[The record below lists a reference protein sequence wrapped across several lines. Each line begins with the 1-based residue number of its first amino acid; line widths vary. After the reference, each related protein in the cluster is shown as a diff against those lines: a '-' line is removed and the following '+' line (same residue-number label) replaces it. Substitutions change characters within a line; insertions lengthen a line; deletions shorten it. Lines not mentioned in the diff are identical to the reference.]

1 MTVLIAPDKF
11 KGSLTAPQVCAAIT
25 EGLLALNA
33 SLRIVSI
40 PMADGGEGTS
50 DVLTQFSSGS
60 KVKVRVLDPLFREID
75 SEYGISQDGKTAFIE
90 MASASGLGL
99 LTTEER
105 NPLCT
110 TSYGTGELIKDAI
123 EHGAEHIILGIG
135 GSATNDAGMGM
146 AAALGYT
153 FLSEK
158 KAVLVPTGQNL
169 IHLHNIRT
177 HGVHPALAKTEFTVL
192 CDVDN
197 PLSGANGA
205 AYIFGPQKGATQ
217 TAVKTLDE
225 GLRHFQKVA
234 EAAFHVSL
242 NFGGAGAAG
251 GLGAGAR
258 VFLNAEMEKGFDFI
272 SRFTKLD
279 NLIRQSDLVITG
291 EGKIDIQ
298 TFSGK
303 VVSGV
308 ASLAARHQKPC
319 IAFAGQCELSPDQI
333 SELHLVEIISLAGSA
348 TLGQDS
354 MEHAF
359 TFLKDST
366 KRHLGSR
373 IPSV

>member
-11 KGSLTAPQVCAAIT
+11 KGTLTAPQVCAAIT
-25 EGLLALNA
+25 EGVLALNA
-33 SLRIVSI
+33 SLRIFSI

-50 DVLTQFSSGS
+50 NVLTQFSRGS

-110 TSYGTGELIKDAI
+110 TTFGTGQLIKDAI

-135 GSATNDAGMGM
+135 GSATTDAGMGM

-153 FLSEK
+153 FLSED
-158 KAVLVPTGQNL
+158 KAVMVPTGQNL
-169 IHLHNIRT
+169 IYLHDIRT
-177 HGVHPALAKTEFTVL
+177 HAVHPALAKTEFTVL

-197 PLSGANGA
+197 PLCGIKGA
-205 AYIFGPQKGATQ
+205 ANIFGPQKGATQ
-217 TAVKTLDE
+217 GAVKALDA
-225 GLRHFQKVA
+225 GLQHFQNIA
-234 EAAFHVSL
+234 ESTFHVSL

-251 GLGAGAR
+251 GLGAGAK
-258 VFLNAEMEKGFDFI
+258 VFLNAKMEKGFDFI
-272 SRFTKLD
+272 SKFIKLD
-279 NLIRQSDLVITG
+279 SLIQQSDLVITG
-291 EGKIDIQ
+291 EGKIDLQ

-319 IAFAGQCELSPDQI
+319 IAFAGQCELSPDLI
-333 SELHLVEIISLAGSA
+333 SELHLVEIISLTDSA
-348 TLGQDS
+348 NLAQDS

-359 TFLKDST
+359 TILRDLT
-366 KRHLGSR
+366 KRRLASR
-373 IPSV
+373 IPSI